1 MTEQGVTLVTGATG
15 NVGRHVVSGL
25 LAAGS
30 AVRAVTR
37 QPAAADLPGGAEIV
51 QADLSDPRS
60 LEGHLDG
67 VEAVFLVWPFF
78 TADAAPTVL
87 DIMAKH
93 ARRVVYLSA
102 MSVRDDR
109 GPQDNGI
116 WGQIEQLIE
125 QSDLAWTFLRAG
137 GFAANTLIWAGQIR
151 DQGIV
156 RWPYGGAARSLIHE
170 RDIAA
175 VAAAVLT
182 GDGHTGAKYVLTGP
196 EAVTQAEQVHL
207 IGEAIGNPVRWEELP
222 RRAARRQLLA
232 SWGNAAF
239 VDHAL
244 DYWASLV
251 AEPEQVTSAVQDVTG
266 FPARTFRQWAADHA
280 ADFSSPAP
288 DTTRPGRPA
297 RR

>member
-1 MTEQGVTLVTGATG
+1 MAQPGVILVTGATG

-30 AVRAVTR
+30 AVRAVAR
-37 QPAAADLPGGAEIV
+37 DAGAAGLPGGAEIA

-78 TADAAPTVL
+78 TADAAPAVL
-87 DIMAKH
+87 DVIAKH

-116 WGQIEQLIE
+116 WGEIEHLIE
-125 QSDLAWTFLRAG
+125 QSGLAWTFLRAG

-151 DQGIV
+151 DERIV
-156 RWPYGGAARSLIHE
+156 RWPYGEAARSLIHE

-175 VAAAVLT
+175 VAVATLT
-182 GDGHTGAKYVLTGP
+182 EDGHTGAKYVLTGP

-207 IGEAIGNPVRWEELP
+207 IGEAIGQPVRWEELTP
-222 RRAARRQLLA
+222 TAARRQLLT
-232 SWGNAAF
+232 SWGNPDF
-239 VDHAL
+239 VDRAL
-244 DYWASLV
+244 GYWASLV
-251 AEPEQVTSAVQDVTG
+251 AEPEPVTSTVEDVTG
-266 FPARTFRQWAADHA
+266 SPARTFREWAVDHA
-280 ADFSSPAP
+280 ADFS
-288 DTTRPGRPA
+288 
-297 RR
+297 

>member
-1 MTEQGVTLVTGATG
+1 MMQQGVTLVTGATG

-37 QPAAADLPGGAEIV
+37 DPGAAGLPGGAEIA
-51 QADLSDPRS
+51 QADLLDPQS
-60 LEGHLDG
+60 LEEHLDG

-78 TADAAPTVL
+78 TADAAPPVL
-87 DIMAKH
+87 DVIAKH

-116 WGQIEQLIE
+116 WGEIEHLIE
-125 QSDLAWTFLRAG
+125 QSGLAWTFLRAG

-151 DQGIV
+151 DEGVV

-175 VAAAVLT
+175 VAVAALT
-182 GDGHTGAKYVLTGP
+182 EDGHTGAKYVLTGP
-196 EAVTQAEQVHL
+196 GAVTQAEQVHL
-207 IGEAIGNPVRWEELP
+207 IGEAIGQPVRWEELTP
-222 RRAARRQLLA
+222 RVARTQLLA
-232 SWGNAAF
+232 SWGNPDF

-244 DYWASLV
+244 GYWASLV
-251 AEPEQVTSAVQDVTG
+251 TEPEAVTSTVEDVTG
-266 FPARTFRQWAADHA
+266 SPARTFREWAVDHA
-280 ADFSSPAP
+280 ADFS
-288 DTTRPGRPA
+288 
-297 RR
+297 